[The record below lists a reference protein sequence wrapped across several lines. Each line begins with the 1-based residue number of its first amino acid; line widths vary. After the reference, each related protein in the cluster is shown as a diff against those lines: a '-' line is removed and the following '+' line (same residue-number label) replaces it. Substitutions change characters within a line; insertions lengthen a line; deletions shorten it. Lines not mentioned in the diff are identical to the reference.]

1 MLEPDAIRR
10 RSRGGKCQQRAPV
23 ATDMIGDEHGVEA
36 ECLGAGRRRSD
47 RAEVVGA
54 QLQTEAERTH
64 WWALSD
70 GSGHLPRAA

>member
-1 MLEPDAIRR
+1 
-10 RSRGGKCQQRAPV
+10 
-23 ATDMIGDEHGVEA
+23 MIGDEHRVET
-36 ECLGAGRRRSD
+36 ECLGAGGRRSD
-47 RAEVVGA
+47 RAHVVGA